1 MIRGGC
7 VSGITAVVCGDHQN
21 IIRLHVR
28 LDLRQLLIKISQC
41 LRIAVHISSMAVE
54 HVIIH
59 QIDKAESFEILV
71 QIFQCPLNAFCVAG
85 SVYMLGN
92 ALAYENILDLTHSND
107 ILTGSLQL
115 IQHGP
120 CGRQQGKIVSSGSTG
135 IMSALTDKR
144 SRNDTAHTVFSL

>member
-1 MIRGGC
+1 
-7 VSGITAVVCGDHQN
+7 
-21 IIRLHVR
+21 
-28 LDLRQLLIKISQC
+28 
-41 LRIAVHISSMAVE
+41 MAVE

-71 QIFQCPLNAFCVAG
+71 QIFQCPLNAFRIAG

-92 ALAYENILDLTHSND
+92 APAYENILDLTHSND

-115 IQHGP
+115 IQHGH

-144 SRNDTAHTVFSL
+144 SRNDTAHAVFSL